1 MTVITVSGKDK
12 PRTDNKRAKVTTVN
26 DKSLWVE
33 FLEGPSAGEAWQART
48 FKNVRPFVEEGPP
61 QGIVPPAGKKR
72 KAADG
77 KDDSAGGGGDSG
89 AGAGGIRK
97 AISIFGRRASIRPMI
112 EERRASSGDG
122 FSAAFLLLW
131 SEYHYRAC
139 APRVRRNHI
148 VFLFCSVEKQKTW
161 IRASCKNA
169 SKHSDSHPQQR
180 IFPAEGFKY
189 T

>member
-26 DKSLWVE
+26 DKCLWVE
-33 FLEGPSAGEAWQART
+33 FLEGPSADEAWQART

-72 KAADG
+72 QAADG

-97 AISIFGRRASIRPMI
+97 AMSIFGKAGVDT
-112 EERRASSGDG
+112 AND
-122 FSAAFLLLW
+122 
-131 SEYHYRAC
+131 
-139 APRVRRNHI
+139 
-148 VFLFCSVEKQKTW
+148 
-161 IRASCKNA
+161 
-169 SKHSDSHPQQR
+169 
-180 IFPAEGFKY
+180 
-189 T
+189 